1 MASRLGRLLA
11 CAAILAA
18 SMAAA
23 PPAAA
28 GPAQDLISS
37 LASDAKTTLNDRS
50 LAADARAERL
60 KATLGEVIDKKRM
73 ARSMM
78 GRYWRRADKDQQ
90 ARLIDLLETYLINV
104 YASRVDDVEGD
115 IDVAIDGER
124 DVGGRTL
131 VDSRVIRPTGPAVD
145 VDWQVEEAD
154 GRLYVSDIVVEG
166 VSLIVSQRAELA
178 SVIRRQ
184 GGIDGLIGI
193 LEKKV
198 GG

>member
-18 SMAAA
+18 WLATPLHAT
-23 PPAAA
+23 A
-28 GPAQDLISS
+28 GPAQDLISN
-37 LASDAKTTLNDRS
+37 LATDAKSTLNDRS
-50 LAADARAERL
+50 LAADVRAAKL
-60 KATLGEVIDKKRM
+60 KSTLGEVIDRERM

-78 GRYWRRADKDQQ
+78 GRYWRRASKDQQ
-90 ARLIDLLETYLINV
+90 ARLVDLLETYLINV

-184 GGIDGLIGI
+184 GGIDGLIGL